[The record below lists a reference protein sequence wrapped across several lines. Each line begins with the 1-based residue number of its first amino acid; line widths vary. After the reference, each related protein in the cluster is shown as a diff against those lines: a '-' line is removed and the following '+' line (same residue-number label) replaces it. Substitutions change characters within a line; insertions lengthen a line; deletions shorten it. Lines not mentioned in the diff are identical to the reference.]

1 MSETKEQWDL
11 FRAAHEGRID
21 LVRNLISAG
30 AKVNAKAGRPHSWV
44 SAAEEPTALNCALTA
59 WRYDS
64 NQVDV
69 IEALLNAGASV
80 DPTHLADF
88 AAESLGDDVS
98 ARIQALLDQHAPKK

>member
-1 MSETKEQWDL
+1 MGDQKEQWDL

-21 LVRNLISAG
+21 MVRNLISAG
-30 AKVNAKAGRPHSWV
+30 AKVNAKAARPHSWI
-44 SAAEEPTALNCALTA
+44 SAAEEPTALNCALLA

-69 IEALLNAGASV
+69 IEALLAAGAIV
-80 DPTHLADF
+80 DESHLADF

-98 ARIQALLDQHAPKK
+98 ARIHVLLDRYAAKK